1 MKPLIYLAGPIDGGG
16 TRAANLALALD
27 YAEYI
32 LEIGGIPYSP
42 QLNGIF
48 WNAFSPKPR
57 DVWLQM
63 DFDMILHC
71 DALVRMPGESEGAD
85 KEFEFALSH
94 GIVCFVG
101 KLPSVGI
108 DSWWVKNFLKDHYES
123 HTKP

>member
-16 TRAANLALALD
+16 TRAANLALALE
-27 YAEYI
+27 YSEYI

-71 DALVRMPGESEGAD
+71 DALVQMPGESEGAD
-85 KEFEFALSH
+85 KELNFAIYN
-94 GIVCFVG
+94 GIACFNVLTQYRQG
-101 KLPSVGI
+101 LER
-108 DSWWVKNFLKDHYES
+108 FLKEYNES
-123 HTKP
+123 HP